1 MAVKHQKQKNQPANS
16 ALVLHLTQ
24 RQKPWNPCGNKVRGL
39 YFFVI
44 FAFLGMVMYGNIWYN
59 EDINPFREVP
69 ALNLK
74 QSRRKDGRVYLSIE
88 KAYRDRLTGKPRSK
102 TIRSLGYLD
111 VLEKEYDD
119 PIAHFKEVAR
129 KMTEEEKKEK
139 KVTLSI
145 NMDQKLSA
153 GTDNRKNLGYAAI
166 LKIYHELGLDTFFN
180 NKARHENFEYNT
192 NSIMIMLVV
201 SRLLSPGSKKKA
213 FEEKDRYFERFNF
226 SLTDVY
232 RSLSHFSKIAT
243 EFQRYLNTQISAKY
257 GRNTKTIYY
266 DVTNFYFEIDE
277 ADDFRKYGLSKEKRK
292 DPIVQMGLAID
303 ADGIPLHYELFP
315 GNTVDKETF
324 RPVIGEVR
332 RNYDTGRIIVV
343 ADMGI
348 ITGDNIFYLQGKEK
362 GKNFNGYVFSF
373 SVRGGTNAFKE
384 YVLSEEGYVD
394 NTGKPANENTD
405 FKIKSRVIAREI
417 NVTLP
422 SGKTAKKT
430 VYEKQIV
437 FWGRKY
443 ALKARAEREEI
454 LKKAHD
460 LIANPQKYTK
470 ATSYGAAKYVK
481 NLQFDEKTGE
491 VLKVK
496 ERPIFDLAK
505 VAEEAKYDGYYAI
518 VTSELD
524 MSDTEVIDIYRGLWQ
539 IEETFRITKGVLETR
554 PVYVSLKDHINA
566 HFLSCF
572 IALTIIRLL
581 QNKTGKMYSAEEIVE
596 CLNRISCSHEHENIY
611 LFDYR
616 SEISD
621 AIGESLGIDFTNKR
635 LRIGEIKK
643 ILAQAKKWRF
653 PLHVYDETKRPQ
665 SLLY

>member
-1 MAVKHQKQKNQPANS
+1 M
-16 ALVLHLTQ
+16 
-24 RQKPWNPCGNKVRGL
+24 
-39 YFFVI
+39 
-44 FAFLGMVMYGNIWYN
+44 
-59 EDINPFREVP
+59 
-69 ALNLK
+69 NLK

-88 KAYRDRLTGKPRSK
+88 KAYRDKATGKPRAK
-102 TIRSLGYLD
+102 TIQSLGYLD

-129 KMTEEEKKEK
+129 KMTEEERKEK
-139 KVTLSI
+139 KLTLSI
-145 NMDQKLSA
+145 GMDEKLST
-153 GTDNRKNLGYAAI
+153 GDDNRKNFGYTAI
-166 LKIYHELGLDTFFN
+166 LKIYHELGLDVFFK
-180 NKARHENFEYNT
+180 NKSRHESFKYNT

-213 FEEKDRYFERFNF
+213 FEEKGRYFERFNF
-226 SLTDVY
+226 TLADVY

-243 EFQRYLNTQISAKY
+243 EFQRYLNSQISAKY

-277 ADDFRKYGLSKEKRK
+277 ADELRKLGFSKEKRR
-292 DPIVQMGLAID
+292 DPIVQMGLAVD

-373 SVRGGTNAFKE
+373 SVRGGTKAFKE
-384 YVLSEEGYVD
+384 FVLSDEGYVD
-394 NTGKPANENTD
+394 KDGRLADENAD
-405 FKIKSRVIAREI
+405 FKMKSRVIARDI

-422 SGKTAKKT
+422 SGKKVKKT
-430 VYEKQIV
+430 VYEKQVV

-443 ALKARAEREEI
+443 ALKARAEREEV

-460 LIANPQKYTK
+460 LAANPQKYTQ

-481 NLQFDEKTGE
+481 NLRFDKKTGE
-491 VLKVK
+491 ILEVK
-496 ERPIFDLAK
+496 ERPVLDLAK
-505 VAEEAKYDGYYAI
+505 AAEEEKYDGYYAI

-524 MSDTEVIDIYRGLWQ
+524 MSEREVIDTYRGLWQ
-539 IEETFRITKGVLETR
+539 IEETFRVTKGVLETR
-554 PVYVSLKDHINA
+554 PIYVSLKEHINA
-566 HFLSCF
+566 HFLTCF
-572 IALTIIRLL
+572 IALTIVRII
-581 QNKTGKMYSAEEIVE
+581 QNKTGKAYSAEQIIE
-596 CLNRISCSHEHENIY
+596 CLDKISCSNEHANIY

-616 SEISD
+616 SKISD
-621 AIGESLGIDFTNKR
+621 AIGEALGIDFTNKR
-635 LRIGEIKK
+635 LRLGDIKQS
-643 ILAQAKKWRF
+643 LAQAKK
-653 PLHVYDETKRPQ
+653 
-665 SLLY
+665 